1 MYVCVNK
8 NKAKLVKDK
17 IKYSSI
23 ANRRRRAMRCDTRR
37 QYTTTTTI
45 ALLSQALINPKSS
58 RALHSISF
66 ARLPIV
72 RHKIEFCAR
81 APWRAQLEHNLLG
94 ETRYSNRFL
103 LLETMK
109 SHSAAPAVLQCC
121 AVIRAD
127 AMMRELLLVLS
138 YNVTDAFGS
147 SSIFR
152 AIISSAVELAFSRRR
167 RSRNSSHCF
176 ESGARRTRSLCP
188 CTPLDHAHTKS
199 MVLSIGVQ
207 ALPRNPHA
215 FFRHEFF
222 KSLCVFRSLTAT
234 APFPL

>member
-1 MYVCVNK
+1 
-8 NKAKLVKDK
+8 
-17 IKYSSI
+17 
-23 ANRRRRAMRCDTRR
+23 
-37 QYTTTTTI
+37 
-45 ALLSQALINPKSS
+45 
-58 RALHSISF
+58 
-66 ARLPIV
+66 
-72 RHKIEFCAR
+72 
-81 APWRAQLEHNLLG
+81 
-94 ETRYSNRFL
+94 
-103 LLETMK
+103 MK

-222 KSLCVFRSLTAT
+222 NHSMCLSLAHCYCAVSSLIYITSAYLDDSSP
-234 APFPL
+234 ASSSKLSADERI